1 MKDIQVLHNGK
12 VYEGMVGYDNEEL
25 MEITMKET
33 EAFAAGDSAIC
44 FDFKRRLS
52 MRVLHVSPAK
62 VILAPANAEVFHIKA
77 RPKKVYEELF
87 GEEQSSFQ
95 SFKLN
100 TFATIN
106 DDFKTTAVRVTDVSR
121 VGIGFEINDFSI
133 KMHHVYNSMIICDEE
148 CIYPKLIVRYAH
160 ILEKTIRY
168 GAELHYISQ
177 VDLNK
182 LRYYIVTQ
190 QFKQLMLV

>member
-1 MKDIQVLHNGK
+1 MKDIQVLHKGK
-12 VYEGMVGYDNEEL
+12 VYEGQVGYDHEEF
-25 MEITMKET
+25 MEITLHET
-33 EAFAAGDSAIC
+33 DGFAAGDAAIC
-44 FDFKRRLS
+44 FDFKRRLT
-52 MRVLHVSPAK
+52 MRVLHVSQSK
-62 VILAPANAEVFHIKA
+62 VIMAPANAEVFHIQA

-87 GEEQSSFQ
+87 GDEQSAVK

-106 DDFKTTAVRVTDVSR
+106 DDFKTTAVRITDVSQL
-121 VGIGFEINDFSI
+121 GIGFEINDFSI
-133 KMHHVYNSMIICDEE
+133 KMHHVYNSMIICDDE

-168 GAELHYISQ
+168 GAELHSISQ
-177 VDLNK
+177 KDLNI

-190 QFKQLMLV
+190 QFNQLMHA